1 MTSKTYKEYFIKVIN
16 KGDLISEFK
25 KWLKMNQEIYTLDY
39 QEYEYQEQRAAL
51 ANKVVCETSME
62 MDIEERYSWVDARLE
77 QMCEEHCESASKIY
91 DLGEIIEADIS
102 MEVIED
108 EDTDTDDVIVL
119 NKNEYTLLNKK
130 QYPNDNYYDY
140 ISYCEDEEDVIPMDI
155 DDEPSLPVCRK
166 LFYID
171 DDDYDDFDEFDSESD
186 LLSVLSDVHIY
197 PLDEH
202 DELMLPMSPE
212 MVRSNTIIGVLQDG
226 TNIYNG
232 NPNGSRLYDNGD
244 DELEIIT

>member
-1 MTSKTYKEYFIKVIN
+1 VN
-16 KGDLISEFK
+16 LISEFK
-25 KWLKMNQEIYTLDY
+25 EAIKMNTVIGQEVYTLDY

-62 MDIEERYSWVDARLE
+62 MDVVERYAWVDERLE
-77 QMCEEHCESASKIY
+77 QMCEEHCESASDIY
-91 DLGEIIEADIS
+91 DLGKIEADIS
-102 MEVIED
+102 MDVVD
-108 EDTDTDDVIVL
+108 EDTDDVIVL

-140 ISYCEDEEDVIPMDI
+140 ISYCEEEEDVIPMDI
-155 DDEPSLPVCRK
+155 DDEPPLPVCRK

-212 MVRSNTIIGVLQDG
+212 MVRSNTIIAVLEDG

-232 NPNGSRLYDNGD
+232 NPNGSRFYDNGD

>member
-1 MTSKTYKEYFIKVIN
+1 
-16 KGDLISEFK
+16 
-25 KWLKMNQEIYTLDY
+25 MNQEIYTLDY

-51 ANKVVCETSME
+51 ANQMDVVE
-62 MDIEERYSWVDARLE
+62 EERYSWVDVRLE

-108 EDTDTDDVIVL
+108 EDTDTDDVIVF

-130 QYPNDNYYDY
+130 TYPNDGYYDY
-140 ISYCEDEEDVIPMDI
+140 ISYCEEEEDDVIPMDI
-155 DDEPSLPVCRK
+155 DDETSLPVCRK
-166 LFYID
+166 LFIVD
-171 DDDYDDFDEFDSESD
+171 DDDYDDYADFERASD

-197 PLDEH
+197 PLDEE

>member
-1 MTSKTYKEYFIKVIN
+1 
-16 KGDLISEFK
+16 
-25 KWLKMNQEIYTLDY
+25 MNQEIYTLDY

-51 ANKVVCETSME
+51 ANQ
-62 MDIEERYSWVDARLE
+62 MDIVEEERYSWVDARLE

-102 MEVIED
+102 MEVIGEDED
-108 EDTDTDDVIVL
+108 EDTDDIIVL

-130 QYPNDNYYDY
+130 HYPNDNYYDY
-140 ISYCEDEEDVIPMDI
+140 ISYCEEEEDVIPMDI

-166 LFYID
+166 LFIVD
-171 DDDYDDFDEFDSESD
+171 DDDYDDYDDFDEFDSESD

-197 PLDEH
+197 PLDEE
-202 DELMLPMSPE
+202 DELMLPMSLE

>member
-1 MTSKTYKEYFIKVIN
+1 
-16 KGDLISEFK
+16 
-25 KWLKMNQEIYTLDY
+25 MNTIIGQEVYTLDY

-51 ANKVVCETSME
+51 ATALANQMDVVE
-62 MDIEERYSWVDARLE
+62 EERYSWVDARLE

-108 EDTDTDDVIVL
+108 EDEDEDTDDVIVF
-119 NKNEYTLLNKK
+119 NKNEYTLLNQKT
-130 QYPNDNYYDY
+130 YPNDNYYDY
-140 ISYCEDEEDVIPMDI
+140 ISYCEEEEEDVIPMDI

-166 LFYID
+166 LFIVD
-171 DDDYDDFDEFDSESD
+171 DDDYDDYDDFERASD

-197 PLDEH
+197 PLDEE
-202 DELMLPMSPE
+202 DELMLPMSLE

-226 TNIYNG
+226 THVYNG

>member
-1 MTSKTYKEYFIKVIN
+1 
-16 KGDLISEFK
+16 
-25 KWLKMNQEIYTLDY
+25 MNQEIYTLDY

-51 ANKVVCETSME
+51 ANQMDVVE
-62 MDIEERYSWVDARLE
+62 EERYSWVDARLE

-102 MEVIED
+102 MEVIGEDED
-108 EDTDTDDVIVL
+108 EDTDDIIVL

-130 QYPNDNYYDY
+130 HYPNDNYYDY
-140 ISYCEDEEDVIPMDI
+140 ISYCEEEEDVIPMDI

-171 DDDYDDFDEFDSESD
+171 DSDYDDFDEFDSESD

-197 PLDEH
+197 PLDEE
-202 DELMLPMSPE
+202 DELMLPMSLE

>member
-1 MTSKTYKEYFIKVIN
+1 
-16 KGDLISEFK
+16 
-25 KWLKMNQEIYTLDY
+25 MNQEIYTLDY

-51 ANKVVCETSME
+51 ANQMDVVE
-62 MDIEERYSWVDARLE
+62 EERYSWVDARLE

-108 EDTDTDDVIVL
+108 EDEDTDDVIVF
-119 NKNEYTLLNKK
+119 NKNEYTLLNQKT
-130 QYPNDNYYDY
+130 YPNDDYYDY
-140 ISYCEDEEDVIPMDI
+140 ISYCEEEEDDVIPMDI

-171 DDDYDDFDEFDSESD
+171 DSDYDDFDEFERASD

-202 DELMLPMSPE
+202 DELMLPMSLE

>member
-1 MTSKTYKEYFIKVIN
+1 MNTVI
-16 KGDLISEFK
+16 G
-25 KWLKMNQEIYTLDY
+25 QEVYTLDY

-51 ANKVVCETSME
+51 ANQMDVVE
-62 MDIEERYSWVDARLE
+62 EERYSWVDARLE

-102 MEVIED
+102 MEVIGEDED
-108 EDTDTDDVIVL
+108 EDTDDIIVL

-130 QYPNDNYYDY
+130 HYPNDNYYDY
-140 ISYCEDEEDVIPMDI
+140 ISYCEEEEEDVIPMDI
-155 DDEPSLPVCRK
+155 DYEPSLPVCRK
-166 LFYID
+166 LFYIE

-197 PLDEH
+197 PLDED

>member
-1 MTSKTYKEYFIKVIN
+1 
-16 KGDLISEFK
+16 
-25 KWLKMNQEIYTLDY
+25 MNQEIYTLDY

-51 ANKVVCETSME
+51 ANQMDVVE
-62 MDIEERYSWVDARLE
+62 EERYSWVDVRLE

-108 EDTDTDDVIVL
+108 EDTDTDDVIVF

-130 QYPNDNYYDY
+130 TYPDDGYYDY
-140 ISYCEDEEDVIPMDI
+140 ISYCEEEEDDVIPMDI

-166 LFYID
+166 LFIVD
-171 DDDYDDFDEFDSESD
+171 DDDYDDYDDYDDFDEFDSGSD

-197 PLDEH
+197 PLDEE

>member
-1 MTSKTYKEYFIKVIN
+1 MNTVI
-16 KGDLISEFK
+16 G
-25 KWLKMNQEIYTLDY
+25 QEVYTLDY

-51 ANKVVCETSME
+51 ANQMDVVE
-62 MDIEERYSWVDARLE
+62 EERYSWVDARLE

-108 EDTDTDDVIVL
+108 EDEDTDDIIVL

-140 ISYCEDEEDVIPMDI
+140 ISYCEEEENEEDVIPMDI

-166 LFYID
+166 LFYIE

-197 PLDEH
+197 PLDEE
-202 DELMLPMSPE
+202 DELMLPMSLE

>member
-1 MTSKTYKEYFIKVIN
+1 
-16 KGDLISEFK
+16 
-25 KWLKMNQEIYTLDY
+25 MNQEIYTLDY

-51 ANKVVCETSME
+51 ANQMDVVE
-62 MDIEERYSWVDARLE
+62 EERYSWVDARLE

-102 MEVIED
+102 MEVIGEDED
-108 EDTDTDDVIVL
+108 EDTDDIIVL

-130 QYPNDNYYDY
+130 HYPNDNYYDY
-140 ISYCEDEEDVIPMDI
+140 ISYCEEEEDVIPMDI

-166 LFYID
+166 LFIVD
-171 DDDYDDFDEFDSESD
+171 DDDYDDYDDFDEFDSESD

-197 PLDEH
+197 PLDEE
-202 DELMLPMSPE
+202 DELMLPMSLE

>member
-1 MTSKTYKEYFIKVIN
+1 
-16 KGDLISEFK
+16 
-25 KWLKMNQEIYTLDY
+25 MNQEIYTLDY

-51 ANKVVCETSME
+51 ANQMDVVE
-62 MDIEERYSWVDARLE
+62 EERYSWVDARLE

-102 MEVIED
+102 MEVIGEDED
-108 EDTDTDDVIVL
+108 EDTDDIIVL

-130 QYPNDNYYDY
+130 HYPNDNYYDY
-140 ISYCEDEEDVIPMDI
+140 ISYCEEEEDVIPMDI

-166 LFYID
+166 LFIVD

-197 PLDEH
+197 PLDEE
-202 DELMLPMSPE
+202 DELMLPMSLE

-226 TNIYNG
+226 THVYNG

>member
-1 MTSKTYKEYFIKVIN
+1 
-16 KGDLISEFK
+16 
-25 KWLKMNQEIYTLDY
+25 MNQEIYTLDY

-51 ANKVVCETSME
+51 ANQMDVVE
-62 MDIEERYSWVDARLE
+62 EERYSWVDARLE

-102 MEVIED
+102 MEVIGDD
-108 EDTDTDDVIVL
+108 EDTDDVIVL

-130 QYPNDNYYDY
+130 HYPNDNYYDY
-140 ISYCEDEEDVIPMDI
+140 ISYCEEEEDVIPMDI
-155 DDEPSLPVCRK
+155 DDVPSLPVCRK

-212 MVRSNTIIGVLQDG
+212 MVRSNTIIAVLEDG

-232 NPNGSRLYDNGD
+232 NPNGSRFYDNGD

>member
-1 MTSKTYKEYFIKVIN
+1 
-16 KGDLISEFK
+16 
-25 KWLKMNQEIYTLDY
+25 MNQEIYTLDY

-51 ANKVVCETSME
+51 ANQMDVVE
-62 MDIEERYSWVDARLE
+62 EERYSWVDARLE

-102 MEVIED
+102 MEVIGEDED
-108 EDTDTDDVIVL
+108 EDTDDIIVL

-130 QYPNDNYYDY
+130 HYPNDNYYDY
-140 ISYCEDEEDVIPMDI
+140 ISYCEEEEDVIPMDI

-171 DDDYDDFDEFDSESD
+171 DSDYDDFDEFDSESD

-197 PLDEH
+197 PLDEE
-202 DELMLPMSPE
+202 DELMLPMSLE
-212 MVRSNTIIGVLQDG
+212 MVSSNTIIGVLQDG